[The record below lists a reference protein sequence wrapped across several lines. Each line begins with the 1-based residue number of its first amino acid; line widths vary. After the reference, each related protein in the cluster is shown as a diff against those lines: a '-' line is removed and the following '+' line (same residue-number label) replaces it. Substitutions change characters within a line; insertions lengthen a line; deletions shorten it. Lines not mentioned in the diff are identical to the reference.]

1 MTEVSPEQLLEV
13 VRGAGALV
21 QVHCGDG
28 VTAEAGLVTALLL
41 HKHLGGLVPGLGAG
55 DSNTC
60 LVIPDLSLQTF
71 TSLAR
76 NIAAEVAASL
86 FGGMAALED
95 DGDTLQD
102 NESENHYDF
111 KLQENCHESYS
122 TESQSEED
130 QTGEDVEIIPSPSPS
145 PPSSDQDEHKNYLLQ
160 IISQTRRLRNIIA
173 NNDAFLKDSTTPK
186 SADQSEHKD
195 YLLQIISESRR
206 LRSIVAKN
214 DAYIKDCIDRA
225 RNSAGDMTPLKEFQ
239 CILCDHTY
247 TMRRNLIT
255 HLDSHIRSVKFSC
268 EHCGKPFRSK
278 YDLKEHVSR
287 TLGKCILERSMEDE
301 YVEYEDIGP
310 KNLKS
315 EDTETKKQKFQC
327 IICSNLF
334 TAKRNLTTHM
344 QSHDENRPRYDCNEC
359 HKSYSARGTLRDH
372 IIMEHNRN
380 SKFVCEH
387 CAKPFRSNFV
397 LKEHI
402 ARGNCIPK
410 SILECDDCNYVT
422 HLRSGMS
429 RHLRLAHD
437 KAMKLK

>member
-1 MTEVSPEQLLEV
+1 MEV

-21 QVHCGDG
+21 SVQCGDG
-28 VTAEAGLVTALLL
+28 VTAEAGLVLALLL
-41 HKHLGGLVPGLGAG
+41 HNHLGGLVPFFGAG

-60 LVIPDLSLQTF
+60 LVIPDLSLQDF

-76 NIAAEVAASL
+76 NIAAEVAALL
-86 FGGMAALED
+86 FGGMEELEA

-111 KLQENCHESYS
+111 KFQENCHEFSS
-122 TESQSEED
+122 TESQSDED
-130 QTGEDVEIIPSPSPS
+130 QTAEDVEIIPSPS

-160 IISQTRRLRNIIA
+160 IISETRRLRNIIA
-173 NNDAFLKDSTTPK
+173 NNDAFLKDSSTSK
-186 SADQSEHKD
+186 SVDQNEHKD

-214 DAYIKDCIDRA
+214 DAYLKDCIESA
-225 RNSAGDMTPLKEFQ
+225 RNTGGDMTPSKEFQ

-287 TLGKCILERSMEDE
+287 TLGKCKIDRSMVDE
-301 YVEYEDIGP
+301 YVEYEDIEP

-315 EDTETKKQKFQC
+315 EDTESRNKKYQC
-327 IICSNLF
+327 IICSKLF

-380 SKFVCEH
+380 SKFICEN
-387 CAKPFRSNFV
+387 CEKPFRSNFV

-402 ARGNCIPK
+402 TRGNCKPK
-410 SILECDDCNYVT
+410 SDKVHTNVDDEEILECDDCNYVT
-422 HLRSGMS
+422 HLRSGMR
-429 RHLRLAHD
+429 RHLRQVHD
-437 KAMKLK
+437 KVVKL